1 MLINPPSK
9 KCLRE
14 LVGIAGSSWREEQGK
29 ASNGGRYFAHL
40 AGCVVAQTE
49 NQYKL
54 SFCLGYIYLNLTCLK
69 KLPLE
74 ILDNFL
80 QSTWEALFCNPAI
93 ATSEN
98 P

>member
-14 LVGIAGSSWREEQGK
+14 LVGIAGSTWREEQGK

-49 NQYKL
+49 NKYKL
-54 SFCLGYIYLNLTCLK
+54 SFCLGYIDYLNLTCLK
-69 KLPLE
+69 
-74 ILDNFL
+74 NV
-80 QSTWEALFCNPAI
+80 S
-93 ATSEN
+93 
-98 P
+98 